1 MVIFIRF
8 PVDGAGSMFDASM
21 LCDGFAACDHAR
33 ARRQLDAVIGSTRR
47 GA

>member
-8 PVDGAGSMFDASM
+8 PVDDAGSMFDASM
-21 LCDGFAACDHAR
+21 LRDGLAIR
-33 ARRQLDAVIGSTRR
+33 ASCVRRQLDAVIGSTRR